1 MFIYLSY
8 LSKYLTYL
16 ESTPPKR
23 TPSSSEIERCRTSAG
38 RTLPSRPLSPIS
50 TNIKPVPARRGL
62 SPATTNASPRG
73 VSTKIEPA
81 AGGKGPKKDV
91 ASKIASLWKKV
102 SVYIFIYP
110 TFYSINFEKQT
121 LM

>member
-1 MFIYLSY
+1 MFIYLLY
-8 LSKYLTYL
+8 LSRNLTYL

-102 SVYIFIYP
+102 SVFILIY
-110 TFYSINFEKQT
+110 TFFFNDY
-121 LM
+121 LC